1 MPLSQTQELNLWQ
14 KGLSALFYYKN
25 RDFIHLL
32 RKSWLEKSM
41 LHIIWRYNAVVP
53 AAVIPVCKV
62 SSVKN
67 YNIHLNVQRAQEKN
81 SLVPFYPAMAL

>member
-1 MPLSQTQELNLWQ
+1 
-14 KGLSALFYYKN
+14 
-25 RDFIHLL
+25 
-32 RKSWLEKSM
+32 M

-53 AAVIPVCKV
+53 AAVIPVCQV